1 MTIRSLW
8 SGRES
13 RIFTMLFM
21 YTSTLRDIP
30 PRWLSH
36 AEFSPGVRLP
46 GTPIFLAAGDSDYP
60 IELLKGAGVDMSTP
74 EVVDSAMKTFRELIG
89 QLEELVEND

>member
-1 MTIRSLW
+1 MAL
-8 SGRES
+8 S
-13 RIFTMLFM
+13 RRILTGGQ
-21 YTSTLRDIP
+21 TARD
-30 PRWLSH
+30 
-36 AEFSPGVRLP
+36 AYME
-46 GTPIFLAAGDSDYP
+46 FLAAGDSDYP